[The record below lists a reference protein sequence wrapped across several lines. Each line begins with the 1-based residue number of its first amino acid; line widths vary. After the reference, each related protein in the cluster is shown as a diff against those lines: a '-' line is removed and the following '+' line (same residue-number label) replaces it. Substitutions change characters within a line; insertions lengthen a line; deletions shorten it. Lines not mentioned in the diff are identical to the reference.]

1 MKLLCAALWTSVV
14 AGVPHFASCFVAGPR
29 LAPRLSVAVNAFLK
43 CRAENS
49 AFSTTSRRMRRPRVL
64 TATAQGQGM
73 DIDAEGFG
81 KEIRVD
87 IKGGIQ
93 GIPKESWDGL
103 LRPDESPF
111 LEHDWLYAME
121 KSKCATV
128 DTGWQ
133 PQHLAVTASEGSS
146 ALIAAVPLYVKYHSM
161 GEFIFDQSWADAS
174 QRAGLPY
181 YPKLLVGVP
190 FTPAAGARVLIDPA
204 LNKKTRKVVRKT
216 IAMFLRK
223 LAHDNNISSVH
234 VNFCTEEE
242 VEAFTSSGFSH
253 RKGLQYHWRNQDRK
267 SDDNV
272 NNGDSNDG
280 VAGKMTAAESTVVLS
295 PTPSTQSDIAQ
306 QTVIAAQERDNGT
319 CPKKYAD
326 FDSYLGNFASK
337 RRIKASSFCGIRR
350 ERRSVYE
357 DAGVSVTA
365 YRGDDI
371 TDSMMETA
379 FFIYKSTIDKMMY
392 GRLYLNIGLFK
403 ELAQCFKRNIVLILA
418 EKNGKVVA
426 GTFNVVKA
434 GRFYGRYWGAFET
447 VKNLHFE
454 ACYYKAIEFC
464 IENGLDVMEPGAGGG
479 DFKFLRGF
487 DPAIVNSC
495 HYCTHPGLRGA
506 VDSFL
511 DEERASI
518 DEYDQYLTERSALA
532 DRTKIANSSKS
543 ANAENAG
550 ARNRGDRD

>member
-1 MKLLCAALWTSVV
+1 
-14 AGVPHFASCFVAGPR
+14 
-29 LAPRLSVAVNAFLK
+29 
-43 CRAENS
+43 
-49 AFSTTSRRMRRPRVL
+49 
-64 TATAQGQGM
+64 
-73 DIDAEGFG
+73 
-81 KEIRVD
+81 
-87 IKGGIQ
+87 
-93 GIPKESWDGL
+93 
-103 LRPDESPF
+103 
-111 LEHDWLYAME
+111 ME
-121 KSKCATV
+121 ESKCATI

-133 PQHLAVTASEGSS
+133 PQHLAVRASKGSS
-146 ALIAAVPLYVKYHSM
+146 ELIAAVPLYVKYHSM

-190 FTPAAGARVLIDPA
+190 FTPAAGARVLIDPT
-204 LNKKTRKVVRKT
+204 LDERTRGLVRKT
-216 IAMFLRK
+216 VAMFLRK

-234 VNFCTEEE
+234 VNFCAEEE
-242 VEAFTSSGFSH
+242 VEAFKSAGFLH
-253 RKGLQYHWRNQDRK
+253 RKSLQYHWRNRDRK
-267 SDDNV
+267 TDSTSTLNN
-272 NNGDSNDG
+272 NNGADI
-280 VAGKMTAAESTVVLS
+280 AKATASTVVLGATRM
-295 PTPSTQSDIAQ
+295 TPSEEARR
-306 QTVIAAQERDNGT
+306 VVNAATEGDDGSNT
-319 CPKKYAD
+319 KYVD

-337 RRIKASSFCGIRR
+337 RRIKIRR

-365 YRGDDI
+365 YQGDDI
-371 TDSMMETA
+371 TDDMMDTA
-379 FFIYKSTIDKMMY
+379 FYIYRSTIDKMMY
-392 GRLYLNIGLFK
+392 GRLYLNINLFK
-403 ELAQCFKRNIVLILA
+403 ELARCFKRNIVLILA

-464 IENGLDVMEPGAGGG
+464 IEKGLDVMEPGAGGG

-511 DEERASI
+511 NEERASI
-518 DEYDQYLTERSALA
+518 DEYDQYLTGRSALA
-532 DRTKIANSSKS
+532 NRTQAAS
-543 ANAENAG
+543 ANAERAG
-550 ARNRGDRD
+550 ARNRGNDSAAAA